1 MLKRYADILKQIDSH
16 VNVSSTLDE
25 HVLVVDGLN
34 NFIRAWSAS
43 PATNSDGDHIGGMLG
58 FLQSVG
64 LAIRTLKPSR
74 VIIAFDGPGG
84 SQRRRKIY
92 SGYKDKRKPPKRP
105 HRFQG
110 MDNENDQESLSRQIK
125 RLGEY
130 LSYLPVTTITIPNI
144 EADDTIGYI
153 TNSLLSDSRI
163 TIMSSDKDFLQLVN
177 DRVNVWSPTK
187 KVLYD
192 RTKVETEFEML
203 SENLI
208 FYRIVDGDK
217 SDNIPGI
224 RGYGRKTILK
234 KMPFLKDNEINNIED
249 FLTQS
254 GFTEHKEILDR
265 NYRLMQLKDV
275 DISGSARSTIMEI
288 VNSVPNRLTKYKL
301 HAMFM
306 EDKINQSIKNPD
318 VWLQDTFN
326 TLDLVIA
333 NASSS

>member
-192 RTKVETEFEML
+192 RTKVEAEFEML

-301 HAMFM
+301 HTMFM

>member
-301 HAMFM
+301 HTMFM

>member
-130 LSYLPVTTITIPNI
+130 LSYLPVTTVTIPNI

-192 RTKVETEFEML
+192 RTKVESEFEML

-234 KMPFLKDNEINNIED
+234 KMPFLKDDEINNIED

-254 GFTEHKEILDR
+254 GFTEHKEILNR

-288 VNSVPNRLTKYKL
+288 VNSIPNRLTKYKL
-301 HAMFM
+301 HTMFM

>member
-1 MLKRYADILKQIDSH
+1 
-16 VNVSSTLDE
+16 
-25 HVLVVDGLN
+25 
-34 NFIRAWSAS
+34 
-43 PATNSDGDHIGGMLG
+43 
-58 FLQSVG
+58 
-64 LAIRTLKPSR
+64 
-74 VIIAFDGPGG
+74 
-84 SQRRRKIY
+84 
-92 SGYKDKRKPPKRP
+92 
-105 HRFQG
+105 
-110 MDNENDQESLSRQIK
+110 
-125 RLGEY
+125 
-130 LSYLPVTTITIPNI
+130 
-144 EADDTIGYI
+144 
-153 TNSLLSDSRI
+153 
-163 TIMSSDKDFLQLVN
+163 MSSDKDFLQLVN

-192 RTKVETEFEML
+192 RTKVEAEFEML

-301 HAMFM
+301 HTMFM